1 MCRSSSQTGVDT
13 LRSYAVAVAVQAQLT
28 IEGYSTRDQM
38 PFGGDAVGE
47 SAVME
52 PEDAGN

>member
-52 PEDAGN
+52 PEDAGK